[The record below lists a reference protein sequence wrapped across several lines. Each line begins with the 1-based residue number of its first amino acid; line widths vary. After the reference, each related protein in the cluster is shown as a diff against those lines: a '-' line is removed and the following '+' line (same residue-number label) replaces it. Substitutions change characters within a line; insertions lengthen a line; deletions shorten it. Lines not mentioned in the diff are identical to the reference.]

1 MNIDY
6 AITFELE
13 VQLNLGIGISISD
26 YNFGKKLQKVK
37 QQYMLTDKWPLELVL
52 EFNISYICI

>member
-6 AITFELE
+6 AITIALV

-26 YNFGKKLQKVK
+26 YNFGKKVAKSETAIYRNFHIK
-37 QQYMLTDKWPLELVL
+37 T
-52 EFNISYICI
+52 